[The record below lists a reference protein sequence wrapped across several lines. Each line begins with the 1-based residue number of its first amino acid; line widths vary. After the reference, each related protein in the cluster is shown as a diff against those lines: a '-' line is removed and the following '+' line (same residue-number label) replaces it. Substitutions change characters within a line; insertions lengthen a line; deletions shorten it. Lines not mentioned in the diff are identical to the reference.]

1 MPTVSHEILFSSLN
15 SGSTPGA
22 PEAAIDTT
30 RSGTLTRHDGKWHCL
45 RYDFCEKLCLFTKEE
60 EVRDE
65 DKVEALKQDIVAIEI
80 TLWSSAFRLGTVL
93 VNNRNYVAEGGCY
106 SLDL

>member
-30 RSGTLTRHDGKWHCL
+30 RSGTLTRHEGKWHCL
-45 RYDFCEKLCLFTKEE
+45 RYDFCEKLCLITKGE

-65 DKVEALKQDIVAIEI
+65 DKVEAPKQDIVAIEM
-80 TLWSSAFRLGTVL
+80 TLWISACSLGTVL
-93 VNNRNYVAEGGCY
+93 ANGRNYVAEGDCY

>member
-30 RSGTLTRHDGKWHCL
+30 RSGALTRHEGKWHCL
-45 RYDFCEKLCLFTKEE
+45 IYNFCEKLCLFTKEE

-65 DKVEALKQDIVAIEI
+65 VEAPKQDIVAIEM
-80 TLWSSAFRLGTVL
+80 TLWSSACSLGTVPA
-93 VNNRNYVAEGGCY
+93 NNRNYVAEGGCY
-106 SLDL
+106 YLGL